1 MQELLPSHVQQA
13 MDEASGDAW
22 AANLAQQAA
31 AWKTARQTRSN
42 TDHTGVLVVRRP
54 VRQPA
59 GRAALRVTDRR
70 AL

>member
-1 MQELLPSHVQQA
+1 MQELLPPHVQQA
-13 MDEASGDAW
+13 MDEASAC
-22 AANLAQQAA
+22 AVSLEQQAA
-31 AWKTARQTRSN
+31 AWKTARQTRSRV
-42 TDHTGVLVVRRP
+42 DHTGVLVVRRP